1 MTVARASCI
10 CERCG
15 KEFEVVTKRPNRRDA
30 DNFEVWA
37 ERNITVCP
45 ECVRAEMEEEHL
57 REAEDAKKKADER
70 GLPHLRGSEKQI
82 RWALV
87 IRADQIDEIEH
98 IIRKLERLAATNEE
112 RQLLADFKM
121 CADKLFMETSAS
133 YWIESRNLEAV
144 ELVKDY
150 RKTMLTR
157 MK

>member
-1 MTVARASCI
+1 MAVAHANCT
-10 CERCG
+10 CEKCG
-15 KEFEVVTKRPNRRDA
+15 KRFEVVVKRPNRRDA
-30 DNFEVWA
+30 DSFEVWA
-37 ERNITVCP
+37 ERNITLCH
-45 ECVRAEMEEEHL
+45 ECVRDEIEEEHL

-87 IRADQIDEIEH
+87 IREEKIGEIGRV
-98 IIRKLERLAATNEE
+98 ICGLKRLAATNEE
-112 RQLLADFKM
+112 RQILADFKM
-121 CADKLFMETSAS
+121 CADKLFLETSAS

-150 RKTMLTR
+150 HKTMLAK

>member
-57 REAEDAKKKADER
+57 REAEDAKKKAGDEM
-70 GLPHLRGSEKQI
+70 E
-82 RWALV
+82 
-87 IRADQIDEIEH
+87 EILSDAVSG
-98 IIRKLERLAATNEE
+98 K
-112 RQLLADFKM
+112 
-121 CADKLFMETSAS
+121 ETDPKNA
-133 YWIESRNLEAV
+133 
-144 ELVKDY
+144 
-150 RKTMLTR
+150 
-157 MK
+157 